1 MSLAFL
7 KEGLSPQEK
16 AKITKTF
23 NQKVDEEVKVQLAAI
38 VETQLKGIVKELR
51 TKYTK
56 AIDEGLAYAQFKTS
70 KQVKSLD
77 EAVSKYVTYLVAES
91 LPGEL
96 VEKAGQG
103 LRYGK
108 FLDSIL
114 EAQKTELK
122 EEAEKEL
129 KKKIAMLEQSA
140 EMSNKK
146 YKQLFERMVND
157 ANDKVIQTKRTKVDE
172 LLKEYPDKYT
182 GPMKKVIKE
191 TIDFASVETKDLAS
205 KIERIFEAVKKTGT
219 KGGQPLNEEGTKS
232 MPANSGRGK
241 RPVRLPEQQSA
252 DPDVGFALDFM
263 NNTSYGR

>member
-7 KEGLSPQEK
+7 KEGLSPQER

-23 NQKVDEEVKVQLAAI
+23 NKEVNEEVKVRLSAI
-38 VETQLKGIVKELR
+38 VETRLKGLVKDLR
-51 TKYTK
+51 KKYTS
-56 AIDEGLAYAQFKTS
+56 AINEGTFFAMKETS
-70 KQVKSLD
+70 RQVKSLD
-77 EAVSKYVTYLVAES
+77 KAVSKYVTYLVAES

-122 EEAEKEL
+122 EAAESEL
-129 KKKIAMLEQSA
+129 KKKIASLEESA
-140 EMSNKK
+140 KKSEAK
-146 YKQLFERMVND
+146 YKQIFERMVND
-157 ANDKVIQTKRTKVDE
+157 ANDKVIQTKRMKVDE

-191 TIDFASVETKDLAS
+191 TVVFASVETKDLAA
-205 KIERIFEAVKKTGT
+205 KIERIFEAVKKTDKNPGS
-219 KGGQPLNEEGTKS
+219 LNEGNR
-232 MPANSGRGK
+232 NSTGQNQGRGL
-241 RPVRLPEQQSA
+241 RPVRLPENVNTDA
-252 DPDVGFALDFM
+252 DVKYAVDFM
-263 NNTSYGR
+263 DNTTCGR